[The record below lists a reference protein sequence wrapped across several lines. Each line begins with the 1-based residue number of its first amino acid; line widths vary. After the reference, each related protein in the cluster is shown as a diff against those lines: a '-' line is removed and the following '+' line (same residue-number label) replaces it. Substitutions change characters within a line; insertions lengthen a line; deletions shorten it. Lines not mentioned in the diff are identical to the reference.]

1 MMKRLTLKQQ
11 KFVDAYIRNGGNG
24 SKAVVEAGYNAS
36 SENSIRSI
44 ASENMMKPMIRLA
57 LEQGGYQDCG
67 MIDRSSI
74 DSARSLDLANRRVST
89 REDRAE
95 FLTSVYEDDSH
106 HIVARLKAVELL
118 GKMYGDCLDRVVL
131 EQEKVE
137 MPKIVFNCL
146 DIS

>member
-57 LEQGGYQDCG
+57 LEQGGYKDCG